1 MLRVLVA
8 VVLVLGPAGAGA
20 AEADPDTEVAQRL
33 FAEGAAAY
41 DAKDYANAL
50 EKFEAARRLKPLPAF
65 DYNIARCH
73 DRLGQA
79 EPAIAA
85 YERYLA
91 AAPDAPDAAEVRTR
105 VTVLRARVEPS
116 KPLASSPA
124 GEAPRRS
131 YTAPIVVGVVG
142 VALVAT
148 GAGLVGSVGPDYDA
162 LDRRWRSEG
171 PTPSV
176 TQAADALR
184 GREIAGWVVLGVG
197 GAALVADVA
206 LWIVARRHGGAHAE
220 RAPSLAASREPS
232 LAPVRF

>member
-8 VVLVLGPAGAGA
+8 AVLLACAPPVVAQ
-20 AEADPDTEVAQRL
+20 EADPDTEIAQRL

-41 DAKDYANAL
+41 DAKDYAHAL
-50 EKFEAARRLKPLPAF
+50 EKFEAARRIRPAPAF

-79 EPAIAA
+79 APAIAA

-105 VTVLRARVEPS
+105 VAVLRGRVE
-116 KPLASSPA
+116 APA
-124 GEAPRRS
+124 QPAQPTRTDAPRPH
-131 YTAPIVVGVVG
+131 YTVPIVVGVIG
-142 VALVAT
+142 VALVGA

-162 LDRRWRSEG
+162 LDRRWSVEG
-171 PTPSV
+171 PTASV
-176 TQAADALR
+176 TQQADSLR
-184 GREIAGWVVLGVG
+184 GREIAGWVLLGTG

-206 LWIVARRHGGAHAE
+206 LWIVARKHA
-220 RAPSLAASREPS
+220 RRD
-232 LAPVRF
+232 

>member
-1 MLRVLVA
+1 VLRVLVA
-8 VVLVLGPAGAGA
+8 VLLVCAAPAGAE
-20 AEADPDTEVAQRL
+20 EADPDTEVAQRL

-41 DAKDYANAL
+41 DAKDYAHAL

-65 DYNIARCH
+65 DFNIARCH

-85 YERYLA
+85 YERYLT
-91 AAPDAPDAAEVRTR
+91 AAPDAPDADEVRTR
-105 VTVLRARVEPS
+105 VTVLRARVEAP
-116 KPLASSPA
+116 KPAPA
-124 GEAPRRS
+124 PGEAPRHS
-131 YTAPIVVGVVG
+131 YTAPIVVGVIG

-162 LDRRWRSEG
+162 LDRRWRLEG

-176 TQAADALR
+176 TQAADSLR
-184 GREIAGWVVLGVG
+184 AREIAGWAILGVG

-206 LWIVARRHGGAHAE
+206 LWIVARRHGGAHAD
-220 RAPSLAASREPS
+220 RAPALA
-232 LAPVRF
+232 LVRF